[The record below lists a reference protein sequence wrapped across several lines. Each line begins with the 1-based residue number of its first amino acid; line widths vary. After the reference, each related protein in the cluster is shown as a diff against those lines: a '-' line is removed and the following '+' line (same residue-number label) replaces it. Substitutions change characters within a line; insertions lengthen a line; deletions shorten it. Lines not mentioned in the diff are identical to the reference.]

1 MLGKIRGFLVAALLV
16 AGSWTGVSFGGT
28 IVSESITI
36 SDLGGEDWTNMTTG
50 IIVNQGYEVNSGS
63 ATNVNVGTASVGT
76 TQGTV
81 GNLIFRD
88 GNKLNNTNGATLT
101 FTNVSDIG
109 QAKMQFEG
117 NGVHT
122 ISGDIDA
129 SKQGGYLYGFD
140 LIASGSIN
148 MDEGNL
154 KVDNFT
160 QNRGSILNTGAS
172 GTSSSIETT
181 GTALIRGNSVYGVNG
196 TFAGGATFSDGATI
210 LGTDNTIDVGTNL
223 LNLTSANMDLREGSL
238 DVTGTIE
245 VTGNSTMTFGAVASG
260 LSNYDYKILTADRTT
275 GNLST
280 TVALDKSYTTALFN
294 QGDQIKTVIDGTV
307 DTQSWLNKNVF
318 GDYLFNGDDSGLVV
332 TYTSSDIT
340 DVATVRNQLAYN
352 WESQLITNGMAAD
365 VSKVAQQMVAGTPS
379 YAKTN
384 SAASFNYA
392 FYGALAN
399 NDRTFE
405 ITNSTG
411 KTILAGTVDL
421 GMISAYNGANQAGV
435 LYTAQDVSRDV
446 SATISSRLEAYRA
459 VVQQIGSDSAL
470 GSAADILNDRYLN
483 RVWASGIGS
492 WSDADKRKGFEG
504 YKYDGKGVMLGYD
517 RAFCATIFG
526 ISAAYIEGDY
536 EDKSAT
542 SHDSKIKNY
551 ALNAYMTYNGSTG
564 FFATVSG
571 GWVYSDNDIRERRAG
586 LWATEDYHTNTWHAE
601 AKLGYDIQPCDNW
614 SISPSV
620 GVNFIHA
627 KANSHDLKVE
637 GINGAVRNY
646 SSAKN
651 HMVEIPVE
659 IQAAYE
665 MPLSDITSLTVMANG
680 GYAYNL
686 NDHAVRGTTS
696 TIGIPGVTP
705 SNIVGR
711 KLGHHSWKAGVGAKL
726 RHDNWDIGVKY
737 DYYGRDKYQNHRV
750 MGTIGY
756 SF

>member
-1 MLGKIRGFLVAALLV
+1 MLGKIKGLLVATLLV
-16 AGSWTGVSFGGT
+16 AGSMTGVSFAGT
-28 IVSESITI
+28 IVSETI
-36 SDLGGEDWTNMTTG
+36 NLGTPGSNGEDWTEISTG
-50 IIVNQGYEVNSGS
+50 VIINQGYALTSDGTVS
-63 ATNVNVGTASVGT
+63 NVNVGTAPVGT
-76 TQGTV
+76 TAGTV

-88 GNKLNNTNGATLT
+88 GNTLSNTGSSPLT
-101 FTNVSDIG
+101 FTNISNTG
-109 QAKMQFEG
+109 QALMQFEG

-129 SKQGGYLYGFD
+129 SKQGTNLYGFD
-140 LIASGSIN
+140 LVASGNIN
-148 MDEGNL
+148 MDDANL

-160 QNRGSILNTGAS
+160 QNRGSILNTGSA
-172 GTSSSIETT
+172 SSIEST
-181 GTALIRGNSVYGVNG
+181 GTALIRGNSVFGVNG
-196 TFAGGATFSDGATI
+196 TFAGGATFTNGATL
-210 LGTDNTIDVGTNL
+210 LGTDNTIDVGANL
-223 LNLTSANMDLREGSL
+223 LNLDSANIDLRDGSL
-238 DVTGTIE
+238 TVSGTLE
-245 VTGNSTMTFGAVASG
+245 VTGNSTMTFGAVANG
-260 LSNYDYKILTADRTT
+260 LLNYDYQVLSAGRTM
-275 GNLST
+275 GNLSS
-280 TVALDKSYTTALFN
+280 TVALDKSYTTALFT
-294 QGDQIKTVIDGTV
+294 QGDQTKTVINGTV

-318 GDYLFNGDDSGLVV
+318 GDYLFEGGPSGLLV
-332 TYTSSDIT
+332 TYTTSDIT

-352 WESQLITNGMAAD
+352 WDSQLITNGMAAD

-379 YAKTN
+379 YANTN

-392 FYGALAN
+392 FLGALAN
-399 NDRTFE
+399 NDRTFG

-411 KTILAGTVDL
+411 KTILAGTLDL
-421 GMISAYNGANQAGV
+421 GMVSAYNGANQAGV
-435 LYTAQDVSRDV
+435 IYTAQDVSRDV

-504 YKYDGKGVMLGYD
+504 YKYNGKGVMLGYD
-517 RAFCATIFG
+517 KAFCATIFG

-536 EDKSAT
+536 EDKSAS

-551 ALNAYMTYNGSTG
+551 AVNAYMTYNGSTG

-571 GWVYSDNDIRERRAG
+571 GWVYSDNDIRENRGG

-665 MPLSDITSLTVMANG
+665 MPLSDITSLTVMGNV

-686 NDHAVRGTTS
+686 NDHAVRGTSS

-705 SNIVGR
+705 SDIVGR

-726 RHDNWDIGVKY
+726 RHDNWDLGVKY